1 MSSNTNKSFSC
12 GYCGVEYNAKK
23 PDDLHTKA
31 NKYKINRSDIETTYT
46 CNDCGK
52 ITRLY
57 WSEQKGSKEYT

>member
-12 GYCGVEYNAKK
+12 GYCGVEYNAIK
-23 PDDLHTKA
+23 PDDTHTNA
-31 NKYKINRSDIETTYT
+31 NKYKINRRDIETTHT

-57 WSEQKGSKEYT
+57 WSEQKGSK